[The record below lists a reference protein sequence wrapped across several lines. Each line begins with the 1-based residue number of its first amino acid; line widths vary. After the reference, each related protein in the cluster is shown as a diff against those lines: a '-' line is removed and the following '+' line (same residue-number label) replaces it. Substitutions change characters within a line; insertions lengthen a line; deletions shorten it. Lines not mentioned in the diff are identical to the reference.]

1 MKAVMK
7 GLHGDLVHRISII
20 IGTIP
25 LSQSTCPQRA
35 LPQPSAPP
43 ATGAPVAA
51 YTDMRRLIYLLYFC
65 QDG

>member
-1 MKAVMK
+1 MKAVLK
-7 GLHGDLVHRISII
+7 KPYGDLVHCISII

-35 LPQPSAPP
+35 AHAPSAPP

-51 YTDMRRLIYLLYFC
+51 YTDMRMLV
-65 QDG
+65 